1 MGGVVNIRT
10 KKPGSSESSAGFRLG
25 EGENTLYF
33 HEDPKGKGP
42 FYLAVSGRV
51 TRVRPLSFRR
61 DSFSRSIHYD
71 GFDVPSYGIRR
82 YAGLDGLYDFRNGS
96 TLRLKADYFDE
107 DTSMR
112 FSDASMNVY
121 GRPVV
126 LQQDEKSRTE
136 RTQWNTSLTYEGKT
150 AGNAYSG
157 EVYYS
162 RLKKYSETW
171 NDRPDFR
178 ESLQGFPTAMVQ
190 GLDNLFKKWD
200 YDRAFYEIWG
210 ISGKDTITRGS
221 QSLTFGSEWNRSTYT
236 GTRLSRET
244 YSGTGNKDEE
254 GHEQTNGAFYISD
267 TWHVNSRLTFLP
279 SVRLERDSSFGFL
292 GVPAADLSY
301 RFNDRM
307 TWKTSYGKGFRAPS
321 ISERYIHLDHMG
333 VTVDGNPDLKAET
346 SRSFDTGLEWKD
358 GKTAWTISW
367 FDQKVKNL
375 IDYEEM
381 AGSSMEYRYVNRKQA
396 ELKGLEGEIS
406 YALLPRW
413 TVRGTY
419 TYLDGRDRSEDT
431 RLPNRSRHT
440 AMLSLSYDSKAPYG
454 LSGMIWS
461 AFKRDFYFD
470 DRNYTWNEVNLSLQK
485 HWGEK
490 FTASFGLYN
499 LLDRKIDALY
509 IHGRSW
515 FAGMEMKW

>member
-1 MGGVVNIRT
+1 MDV
-10 KKPGSSESSAGFRLG
+10 
-25 EGENTLYF
+25 Y
-33 HEDPKGKGP
+33 
-42 FYLAVSGRV
+42 
-51 TRVRPLSFRR
+51 VRPVVLQ
-61 DSFSRSIHYD
+61 H
-71 GFDVPSYGIRR
+71 
-82 YAGLDGLYDFRNGS
+82 
-96 TLRLKADYFDE
+96 
-107 DTSMR
+107 
-112 FSDASMNVY
+112 
-121 GRPVV
+121 VV

-178 ESLQGFPTAMVQ
+178 ESLQGL

-221 QSLTFGSEWNRSTYT
+221 HSLTFGSEWNRSTYT

-244 YSGTGNKDEE
+244 YSGTGNKGEE
-254 GHEQTNGAFYISD
+254 GHGQTNGAFYISD
-267 TWHVNSRLTFLP
+267 AWKVNSRLTFLP

-292 GVPAADLSY
+292 GVPAAGLSY

-375 IDYEEM
+375 IDYEGM
-381 AGSSMEYRYVNRKQA
+381 AGSAMEYRYVNRKQA

-419 TYLDGRDRSEDT
+419 TYLDGRDRSENT

-499 LLDRKIDALY
+499 LLNKKIDALY